1 MQMIRPSHDILQ
13 MNIATQNRACEP
25 QTLCM
30 EPGIHALLPTC
41 CGINVRAYERGL
53 PSRQSAKYISGG
65 ASLCTSHGSVSVPR
79 ARLDAG
85 MNGPSDGRTCGYD
98 VASVVLRTAVRI
110 HSDR

>member
-13 MNIATQNRACEP
+13 MNIATQHRACEP

-30 EPGIHALLPTC
+30 EPGIHALLPAC
-41 CGINVRAYERGL
+41 CGINVRAYKRGL
-53 PSRQSAKYISGG
+53 PSRQSAIYPG
-65 ASLCTSHGSVSVPR
+65 ALVCAHRMAVLAVPR

-85 MNGPSDGRTCGYD
+85 MNGPLGGRTCGYD
-98 VASVVLRTAVRI
+98 VASVVLRTAARI